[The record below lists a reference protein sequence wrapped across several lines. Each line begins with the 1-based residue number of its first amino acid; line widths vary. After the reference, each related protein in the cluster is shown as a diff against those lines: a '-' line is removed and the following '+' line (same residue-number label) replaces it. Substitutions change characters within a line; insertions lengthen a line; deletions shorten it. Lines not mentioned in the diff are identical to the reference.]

1 MRHRRA
7 HPFVSKTFH
16 SNRSSGSFP
25 SDPLF
30 DPPSTPRR
38 RVDES
43 ETKKNRSSFPPSHRA
58 RAVGGF
64 ARRAASIHRNRH
76 RGSTTRPI
84 LNCTGTRS
92 NANARSDG
100 ATNGRTRGWRTK
112 NTKKI
117 KRTNERR
124 TSSRRRPRDVSR
136 TSIES
141 VDSDATS
148 RGNRAG
154 KRTNND
160 ATIDRSIG

>member
-30 DPPSTPRR
+30 DPPPTPRR

-58 RAVGGF
+58 RAAVGF

-92 NANARSDG
+92 NARIEERRTDG
-100 ATNGRTRGWRTK
+100 RMRGWKTK

-117 KRTNERR
+117 KRTNEQR